1 MVDVAHQPNKSNET
15 PEQLARGH
23 GIYGPLFEM
32 TLSAAN
38 YIKSLAFTGNP
49 HVRDQI
55 KQ

>member
-1 MVDVAHQPNKSNET
+1 MAEIAHRTNKSNET

-32 TLSAAN
+32 ALPAAN

-49 HVRDQI
+49 YVRDQI
-55 KQ
+55 N